1 MKSQIISSMTSFVLG
16 TGVTLASLYSWLGTA
31 DLQAIE
37 KAVRDDLNHTNQLL
51 TDMGTE
57 YWTTVDEANASI
69 GDYKQALEQANDN
82 ISQLITAYQQAEEQH
97 QQELENANQQ
107 AEQDLADLQAE
118 LDNLYARMDSQY
130 ETDMNKVIEQA
141 NAQINQANTE
151 VAETKENILAEYEHN
166 GGAYMNGYD
175 KDKLLGATNINQ
187 SEKLQEVTDEDLKV
201 NDISSVV
208 PSEQPQN

>member
-16 TGVTLASLYSWLGTA
+16 TGVTLTVLASWLGTT

-57 YWTTVDEANASI
+57 YWATVDEANASI
-69 GDYKQALEQANDN
+69 GDYQVALQQANDN
-82 ISQLITAYQQAEEQH
+82 ISQLITAYNNAETKH
-97 QQELENANQQ
+97 QEDLADMDEFYQLE
-107 AEQDLADLQAE
+107 LADLQAE
-118 LDNLYARMDSQY
+118 LERMETRLDQQY
-130 ETDMNKVIEQA
+130 ETDMNAIIEQA

-151 VAETKENILAEYEHN
+151 VAQTKENILAEYEYN

-175 KDKLLGATNINQ
+175 KDNVLNSTNVNQ
-187 SEKLQEVTDEDLKV
+187 SEGLQEVTDEDLKV
-201 NDISSVV
+201 TDISSIV
-208 PSEQPQN
+208 PSEQPQE